1 MERKICM
8 RYKAPDLILDEV
20 EKRKLDKI
28 YLLVFFYRNKY
39 FSFLY
44 NLNLNLKNN
53 KKHFFVEATQSS
65 FRERTFPNVALHEP
79 KPFDQ

>member
-1 MERKICM
+1 M

-39 FSFLY
+39 FSFLD
-44 NLNLNLKNN
+44 NLNLNLKN
-53 KKHFFVEATQSS
+53 KKSISWYEPSQSS
-65 FRERTFPNVALHEP
+65 FSQRTFPKTQNVALHEP
-79 KPFDQ
+79 KPLDQ